1 MESCGHNKS
10 IWVKLICLLSICL
23 LFALSLTVQATDHES
38 TDEDFLDD
46 YLKDA
51 ISGYVI
57 GIDPCNQK
65 TTNTETE
72 PLHPTSDRRVFKATA
87 GIAGVKTDVREYE
100 LNLIIAKRLAKR
112 LTDAGATVVLTRE
125 GSDIDLS
132 NAKRAEMMN
141 HNKVNFWIRI
151 SCNSSPD
158 PNISGALISTPSR
171 AYAKNI
177 YARSLNFAKSVAAE
191 LQKLIGDDNVAIHA
205 LANQAAFNYSDSPVI
220 DVGVGYLTNPSDDLS
235 LNRERYITD
244 LVSRIFSGIQ
254 HFNALENYYRDMS
267 EAGGQ

>member
-1 MESCGHNKS
+1 MESFGHNKS
-10 IWVKLICLLSICL
+10 TWVKLICLLSICL
-23 LFALSLTVQATDHES
+23 FCALSLTVQATEYES
-38 TDEDFLDD
+38 DNEDFLND

-57 GIDPCNQK
+57 GIDPCNQE

-72 PLHPTSDRRVFKATA
+72 PLHPTSDRHVFKATA

-100 LNLIIAKRLAKR
+100 LNLIIAKRLAR
-112 LTDAGATVVLTRE
+112 LLTDAGATVVLTRE
-125 GSDIDLS
+125 SSDIDLS

-141 HNKVNFWIRI
+141 YNEVNFWIRI

-158 PNISGALISTPSR
+158 PNVSGALISTPSR
-171 AYAKNI
+171 AYAKEI
-177 YARSLNFAKSVAAE
+177 YARSLNFSKSVATE
-191 LQKLIGDDNVAIHA
+191 LQKLIGNDNVTIRA

-220 DVGVGYLTNPSDDLS
+220 DVGVGYLTNPSDDLN

-244 LVSRIFSGIQ
+244 IVNRIFSGIQ
-254 HFNALENYYRDMS
+254 QFTALENYYNDVGEAS
-267 EAGGQ
+267 EQ